1 MEVTAVQ
8 TPQPKKKRRS
18 LKLGGGLWPYAFLT
32 PYIVCYAVFSLFPI
46 VYSFIISL
54 TSWEGIG
61 DKVFVGFAN
70 YKSVLTTDPY
80 FWKSIWN
87 TIVLMVM
94 SIPLSLVLGLLIAV
108 FLFNLVRGRNLLQTL
123 NFLPYVTTP
132 VAIGLIFGFLFDRTS
147 GTVNGILMQLGII
160 NEGIYWLGQPLTAR
174 FVVAFMIIWKNTGYY
189 MMLYLSG
196 LASIPAELY
205 EAAKVDG
212 ASTAKTFFHIT
223 LPMLRPITTFL
234 MLTAFINGLQ
244 LFDEANLLFSGTSA
258 LKSLIGGPERSC
270 LTAVWNFYD
279 VSFKSTS
286 RLGYGASIAFCLFII
301 IAVCT
306 IINFKLQNR
315 GADKNG

>member
-46 VYSFIISL
+46 IFSFYISL

-61 DKVFVGFAN
+61 DKVFVGFRN
-70 YKSVLTTDPY
+70 YASVLTTDPY
-80 FWKSIWN
+80 FWKSILN
-87 TIVLMVM
+87 TIILMAM
-94 SIPLSLVLGLLIAV
+94 SIPLSLILGLLIAV

-147 GTVNGILMQLGII
+147 GTINQILLTLGII
-160 NEGIYWLGQPLTAR
+160 DEGIYWLGQPLTAR

-196 LASIPAELY
+196 LASVPAELY

-212 ASTAKTFFHIT
+212 AGPLRRIMAIT
-223 LPMLRPITTFL
+223 LPTMMPVITFQLIMSLGQILNNDFEQIL
-234 MLTAFINGLQ
+234 MYYNA
-244 LFDEANLLFSGTSA
+244 
-258 LKSLIGGPERSC
+258 
-270 LTAVWNFYD
+270 AVYD
-279 VSFKSTS
+279 VADIIDTWVY
-286 RLGYGASIAFCLFII
+286 RVGLGKMQYSLGQAVTMMKAVIGMVLII
-301 IAVCT
+301 GSNYVSNKVAG
-306 IINFKLQNR
+306 R
-315 GADKNG
+315 GMW